1 MLQKYL
7 FLEILNSEDPKTKYE
22 EFKNLANYNFLI
34 YFLKENKNN
43 NISND
48 ENNIIS
54 DESNNSFNL
63 LNNYEKIFINKFA
76 DYENFNFIGSLIEI
90 RYVIE
95 IDTNIVSYLDRLCK
109 NNLVEEQNLDI
120 QKMLDDI
127 IPKHKYFKLGYN
139 LYMLENILKGIDDNI
154 ILDVAKSVEYSF
166 YPEKKSINND
176 FIYSIEKKIKERIEH
191 IKLLKNEK
199 EKQNIPI
206 LCLLIKVFFIKKLT
220 YNLYERIEKLVC
232 FINEELGV
240 YMEVETI
247 ICILYLLDDKN
258 IEKFFIE
265 RKILSMSWD
274 LSHLR
279 FFRRNIY
286 KKTYI

>member
-176 FIYSIEKKIKERIEH
+176 FIYSIEKYIK
-191 IKLLKNEK
+191 
-199 EKQNIPI
+199 
-206 LCLLIKVFFIKKLT
+206 
-220 YNLYERIEKLVC
+220 
-232 FINEELGV
+232 
-240 YMEVETI
+240 
-247 ICILYLLDDKN
+247 
-258 IEKFFIE
+258 
-265 RKILSMSWD
+265 
-274 LSHLR
+274 
-279 FFRRNIY
+279 
-286 KKTYI
+286 